1 MLSIVDIKKELGKNI
16 YIYPL
21 TTSAIKSNSID
32 LHASRFAWSVS
43 TKKSLVDNNN
53 RIIIPPHDTALIYS
67 KESIYVSN
75 KIGGTYH
82 SKVRL
87 ASEGLGHIG
96 TSLDAQYIGLSIVA
110 IHNITDFAKEI
121 RVGSEFVTIVFYY
134 LHTADFSDTVSNE
147 NPPGHPDLLA
157 GLEKKKDFLE
167 WQEKNR
173 WCRNKSDLYEA
184 MKKSDEYRECKECL
198 NTEQV
203 VFNRKFFRKKAVKYV
218 LIFGMSFLITAL
230 ISIPAYF
237 VQIENL
243 TEICAVIIK
252 NFLLPII
259 AAIIAANINL
269 DLQEERLS
277 K

>member
-1 MLSIVDIKKELGKNI
+1 M
-16 YIYPL
+16 
-21 TTSAIKSNSID
+21 
-32 LHASRFAWSVS
+32 
-43 TKKSLVDNNN
+43 
-53 RIIIPPHDTALIYS
+53 
-67 KESIYVSN
+67 
-75 KIGGTYH
+75 
-82 SKVRL
+82 
-87 ASEGLGHIG
+87 
-96 TSLDAQYIGLSIVA
+96 
-110 IHNITDFAKEI
+110 
-121 RVGSEFVTIVFYY
+121 TIVFYY
-134 LHTADFSDTVSNE
+134 LHTADFSDTVSHE

-157 GLEKKKDFLE
+157 GLDKKEDFLE

-184 MKKSDEYRECKECL
+184 MKKSDEYRECKRHL

-252 NFLLPII
+252 NFLFPII
-259 AAIIAANINL
+259 VAVIATNINL